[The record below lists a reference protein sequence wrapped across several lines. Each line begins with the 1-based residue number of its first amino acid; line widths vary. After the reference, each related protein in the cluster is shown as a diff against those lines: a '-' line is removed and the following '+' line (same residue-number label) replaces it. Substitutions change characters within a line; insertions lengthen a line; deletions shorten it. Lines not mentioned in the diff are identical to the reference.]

1 MDWVKLLRVAEPV
14 DFMQAFVNANSEL
27 ERPSLDKKLRRL
39 KERAKETVDAE
50 RLQSCTLDTV
60 LDRQASD
67 AELWRV
73 SVCCNYSKLKPEDVV
88 ERVRQDYET
97 TAARLAALHTLKSF
111 ATRFYPEIPKEWV
124 AALRLTK
131 EEHFAKSQAYQQKL
145 IERADAPVQVSALKV
160 WKKLARWIHSD
171 DPARLACALVMCTG
185 RRTIEVGVKGKFKP
199 STHSH
204 SVQAK
209 FWLSFAGQG
218 KKRTKARAKQ
228 TWFDIPCFAEPQLVC
243 AAVKKLREQIDTQP
257 KRTKLWSVL
266 VPKLLRKTF
275 PLGITSHTFRAVYAV
290 LSHTVF
296 RPLVAINRWTQL
308 ILGHSSMKISQ
319 AYLNVYVYDL
329 EKIGEVGGKEAGLIM

>member
-1 MDWVKLLRVAEPV
+1 MDWVALVQVAEPV
-14 DFMQAFVNANSEL
+14 DFMQAFLNANESL
-27 ERPSLDKKLRRL
+27 DRPSLDKKLRRF
-39 KERAKETVDAE
+39 KERAKATVDADT
-50 RLQSCTLDTV
+50 LDKLSLDTV
-60 LDRQASD
+60 LDRRLSN

-73 SVCCNYSKLKPEDVV
+73 SVCRNFQKLDPQEVV
-88 ERVRQDYET
+88 ARVREDYET
-97 TAARLAALHTLKSF
+97 TAARLDALHTLKSF
-111 ATRFYPEIPKEWV
+111 AARFYPEIPKEWV

-145 IERADAPVQVSALKV
+145 VERADAPVQVSALKV

-185 RRTIEVGVKGKFKP
+185 RRTIEVGMKGKFKP
-199 STHSH
+199 STQAH
-204 SVQAK
+204 SVQSK
-209 FWLSFAGQG
+209 YWLSFAGQG

-228 TWFDIPCFAEPQLVC
+228 TWYEIPTFAEPQLVC
-243 AAVKKLREQIDTQP
+243 AALKKLRAQVDTQP
-257 KRTKLWSVL
+257 ARTKLWSVL
-266 VPKLLRKTF
+266 VPKLLRKSF
-275 PLGITSHTFRAVYAV
+275 PPGITSHTFRAVYAV

-329 EKIGEVGGKEAGLIM
+329 ERVGEVGGKDAGLIV